1 MWLKYLILS
10 IALSGVFALNPPRKL
25 LKSFN
30 EQSDLSEGE
39 ISPFVDPNDGIS
51 YRLPNNTTPLHYDL
65 SITTD
70 IHRGEF
76 EFSGEV
82 RIRVRAIEQTSVIT
96 LHHRYLTIFNV
107 TFLRGTGGTLQ
118 QNVPFTYNET
128 TEFLELTPR
137 LPLSA
142 NSEIWI
148 VINFLGILRND
159 EAGFYRSSYT
169 NVSGV
174 RKWLAVTQFESTDAR
189 HGFPCFDEPALRSTY
204 SITIRHHYT
213 YNAVSNMPVKS
224 SERESASD
232 YVITSFETTPLV
244 HSYLIAYMVSDFQ
257 FYEDERPIPQRVYA
271 KPQSIANKE
280 YEVAI
285 NVAGPLLETFA
296 AYLDVPYSLPKM
308 DQLAIPDFAAGAM
321 ENWGLVTY
329 REIYLLFNEKTGTT
343 RDQENIETVIAHEFA
358 VSILFYRNAIRLE

>member
-1 MWLKYLILS
+1 MILKVLLVTLVTSSFISAQSPERILKP
-10 IALSGVFALNPPRKL
+10 FRKDDNL
-25 LKSFN
+25 
-30 EQSDLSEGE
+30 E
-39 ISPFVDPNDGIS
+39 IKPLVDPVNGIE
-51 YRLPNNTTPLHYDL
+51 YRLPNNTTPLHYDIFIQ
-65 SITTD
+65 SD
-70 IHRGEF
+70 IHRPIF

-82 RIRVRAIEQTSVIT
+82 RIKFKVLEQTSTVT
-96 LHHRYLTIFNV
+96 LHRRFLTILNASI
-107 TFLRGTGGTLQ
+107 LRENGAVFVSNPGI
-118 QNVPFTYNET
+118 TYDDEK
-128 TEFLELTPR
+128 EFLNISSTR
-137 LPLSA
+137 LPLSE
-142 NSEIWI
+142 NTNFIL
-148 VINFLGILRND
+148 VINFIGTLRDD
-159 EAGFYRSSYT
+159 EAGFYHSSYV
-169 NVSGV
+169 NEEGK
-174 RKWLAVTQFESTDAR
+174 RRWLAVTQFESTDAR